1 MRRRPTSLELIA
13 FVVGASAL
21 GSEIAAARLMAPYF
35 GASTIIWANT
45 IATVLVALSVGY
57 AIGGR
62 LADRDGSRRGLGRI
76 VLAAAGLLAVVPFVS
91 GPFLRTSVEALDAV
105 SAGAFAG
112 SLLAVC
118 LLIAAPVL
126 LLGAVSPYVLRL
138 SVRSVE
144 SSGRT
149 SGRLSAISTLG
160 SLCGTFLS
168 ALVLVPFLGA
178 KRTFLVFAVAL
189 ALVALVALRSRRA
202 ALVPAA
208 LALLLLAPTGTVKA
222 TGDREVVWEGETE
235 YQYARVLESE
245 DGTRLLE
252 LNEGQAIH
260 SLMRPGTVLTG
271 DYWDEY
277 LVMPQVALGRAPR
290 SVAILGNAGG
300 TVARAY
306 GTYFPDTAVDTVEL
320 DGELNAVAREWFDL
334 APRPGLRMFAQDA
347 RPWLRAADRRYDA
360 IFVDAYRQP
369 YIPFYL
375 ATREFFALVREK
387 LNPGGVVLV
396 NVGFPEGSQDLEQ
409 VLTATMRAVFPTVL
423 RDPSE
428 PTNTVVLGTAG
439 GAGAGR
445 LRAAAGS
452 LPAELRPLAA
462 ATAARLEPGLRG
474 GRVYTDDVAPVEWLI
489 DASIVEVAASGER

>member
-347 RPWLRAADRRYDA
+347 RPWLRTADRRYDA